1 MKKIKDFINKKYDFD
16 KSTFAAV
23 LSATFVFSAIYGWFY
38 ELIFYY
44 FNGGCDKWY
53 WRGACFGPW
62 ILIYG
67 IGSIVIYF
75 VTKKLKSKP
84 WAVLAVGA
92 LSSGAVESVAGALIY
107 YIGHKRNW
115 DYNTEILNWGNIGGF
130 VCFRSVLVF
139 AISSIMLVY
148 IIIPVIFFIADRSN
162 KKVFKSISFALIS
175 IYLVDMIYN
184 YAIVK
189 MVPSLMSANEFYQ
202 SFGFSIMNF
211 N

>member
-1 MKKIKDFINKKYDFD
+1 MKKIKDFINRKYDFD

-23 LSATFVFSAIYGWFY
+23 LSATFVFSAIYGWLY

-84 WAVLAVGA
+84 WAVLVVGA
-92 LSSGAVESVAGALIY
+92 LSSGVVEGVAGALIY

-139 AISSIMLVY
+139 
-148 IIIPVIFFIADRSN
+148 
-162 KKVFKSISFALIS
+162 
-175 IYLVDMIYN
+175 
-184 YAIVK
+184 
-189 MVPSLMSANEFYQ
+189 
-202 SFGFSIMNF
+202 
-211 N
+211 

>member
-1 MKKIKDFINKKYDFD
+1 MKKIKDFINRKYDFD

-23 LSATFVFSAIYGWFY
+23 LSATFVFSAIYGWLY

-84 WAVLAVGA
+84 WAVLVVGA
-92 LSSGAVESVAGALIY
+92 LSSGVVEGVAGALIY

-148 IIIPVIFFIADRSN
+148 IIIPVISFIADRSN
-162 KKVFKSISFALIS
+162 KKVFKSISFVLIS

-189 MVPSLMSANEFYQ
+189 MIPSLMSANEFYQ
-202 SFGFSIMNF
+202 SLGFGIMNF

>member
-1 MKKIKDFINKKYDFD
+1 MKIKEFISKEYKFD
-16 KSTFAAV
+16 KVTFSAMLA
-23 LSATFVFSAIYGWFY
+23 ATFVFSAIYGWLY

-44 FNGGCDKWY
+44 INGGSKQWY

-75 VTKKLKSKP
+75 ATKKFKSKP
-84 WAVLAVGA
+84 WAVFLVGA
-92 LSSGAVESVAGALIY
+92 ISSGVVEGGAGALIY

-115 DYNTEILNWGNIGGF
+115 DYNTEIWNWGNIGGF
-130 VCFRSVLVF
+130 VCLRSVLVF

-148 IIIPVIFFIADRSN
+148 LIIPLMSLIAKQAN
-162 KKVFKSISFALIS
+162 KKIFCSISFTLFG
-175 IYLVDMIYN
+175 IYCIDMIYN
-184 YAIVK
+184 YALVK
-189 MVPSLMSANEFYQ
+189 LMPSLLSANEFYQ
-202 SFGFSIMNF
+202 SLGFEIMKF